1 MRVLGIDTASTSASA
16 ALLAN
21 GQVVADEIRRDVA
34 NPHSGRVPAPHHAEI
49 ILPLIE
55 AVLRKGGTSIEE
67 ISGIALSIG
76 PGSFTGLRVGLST
89 VKGLAYGCALPVVGV
104 STLLANAARV
114 TDWEGLIC
122 SFFDARRN
130 EVYAALIRKQ
140 ASSLDRLTEDLV
152 GDPERIADTVRSFT
166 GGAPVLFVGD
176 GTKLYGDLLS
186 RWFGAFSSNSG
197 ESYPSVASAVA
208 RLSEDRFQR
217 KDVDFLGSLAPVYL
231 RRSETKLKA
240 TSVV

>member
-1 MRVLGIDTASTSASA
+1 MLFITTLPDFLRNRL
-16 ALLAN
+16 
-21 GQVVADEIRRDVA
+21 ADESSRYRYGVYKRKRRALGKRADCC
-34 NPHSGRVPAPHHAEI
+34 
-49 ILPLIE
+49 
-55 AVLRKGGTSIEE
+55 AV
-67 ISGIALSIG
+67 
-76 PGSFTGLRVGLST
+76 
-89 VKGLAYGCALPVVGV
+89 PVVGV

-240 TSVV
+240 TSV